1 MNEAGSLHALLNA
14 CLNGTSAIL
23 MTLALLTVRRGNVEQ
38 HKKLMISAFVV
49 SCVFL
54 VSYLARYISHNL
66 IEGLPATPFRGE
78 GAARTAYFSILISH
92 MILAAVV
99 PFAAIRAIWLGLKQ
113 RVTEHRKLVRLA
125 FPAWFYVSVTGVIIY
140 LMLYHWPVADALPVA
155 SVALYR

>member
-23 MTLALLTVRRGNVEQ
+23 MFFALAAVRRGNVEK
-38 HKKLMISAFVV
+38 HKKLMLSAFVV

-54 VSYLARYISHNL
+54 VSYLTRYISHNL

-78 GAARTAYFSILISH
+78 GAARSVYFVILFSH

-99 PFAAIRAIWLGLKQ
+99 PFAAIRAIRLGLQQ
-113 RVTEHRKLVRLA
+113 RTSEHRKLVRFA
-125 FPAWFYVSVTGVIIY
+125 FPAWFYVSVTGVVIY
-140 LMLYHWPVADALPVA
+140 LMLYHWPAAETAPA
-155 SVALYR
+155 IAIISVL

>member
-23 MTLALLTVRRGNVEQ
+23 MTLALVAVRRGNIEK

-49 SCVFL
+49 SCIFL

-78 GAARTAYFSILISH
+78 GSARTVYFVILFSH

-99 PFAAIRAIWLGLKQ
+99 PFGAIRAIWLGLKQ
-113 RVTEHRKLVRLA
+113 RISEHRKLVRLA
-125 FPAWFYVSVTGVIIY
+125 FPAWFYVSVTGVVIY
-140 LMLYHWPVADALPVA
+140 LMLYHWPVAEA
-155 SVALYR
+155 STVALHGLSK

>member
-23 MTLALLTVRRGNVEQ
+23 MTLALVSVRRGQVER

-78 GAARTAYFSILISH
+78 GSARTVYFTILFSH
-92 MILAAVV
+92 MILAAIV
-99 PFAAIRAIWLGLKQ
+99 PFGAIRAIFLGLKE
-113 RVTEHRKLVRLA
+113 RVAEHRKLVRLA
-125 FPAWFYVSVTGVIIY
+125 FPAWFYVSVTGVVIY
-140 LMLYHWPVADALPVA
+140 LMLYHWPVPDTLPVA
-155 SVALYR
+155 SSVIPS